1 MISTLKTLF
10 NTVFQVA
17 TERTHIFYLILVG
30 EGIQRLSEAIKNSKI
45 IQTTVENVITMLD
58 LHFKAV

>member
-1 MISTLKTLF
+1 MVSTLKTLF

-17 TERTHIFYLILVG
+17 TERTHIFYLNIG
-30 EGIQRLSEAIKNSKI
+30 KEIQRISETIKNSKI
-45 IQTTVENVITMLD
+45 IQTTVENAITMLD